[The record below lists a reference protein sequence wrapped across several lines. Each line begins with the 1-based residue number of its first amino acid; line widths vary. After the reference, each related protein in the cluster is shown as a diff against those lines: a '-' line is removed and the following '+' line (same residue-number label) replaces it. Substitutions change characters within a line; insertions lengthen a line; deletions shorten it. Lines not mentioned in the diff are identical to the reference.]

1 MAIVGFIGLGIMGG
15 RMAGHLAKAGHT
27 LQVYNRGRAKAEAW
41 VADHGGTVC
50 DSPVACA
57 EGADAVISC
66 VGNDDDLASV
76 TLGRDGAFR
85 AMKSGSVFVDH
96 TTVSAKIA
104 RQLSV
109 EAKGLGLMSV
119 DAPVTGGE
127 IGAQNGTLTLMCGGT
142 AKAIAAATP
151 LMDAYS
157 SRIVHIGAAG
167 AGQTTKMCNQVA
179 FAGTIQS
186 LSEALRLAEHAELDL
201 DRVFEAISSGAAGS
215 WQMTNRWATMV
226 KGEFDFGFPVDWMRK
241 DLGLALDEARA
252 NGTTLPV
259 AALVDQF
266 FAEVQALGGGRQ
278 DTSAVVRRL
287 PRHKHS

>member
-1 MAIVGFIGLGIMGG
+1 MATVGFIGLGIMGG
-15 RMAGHLAKAGHT
+15 RMAGHLAKAGHS

-41 VADHGGTVC
+41 VAEHGGMVC
-50 DSPVACA
+50 HSPAACA
-57 EGADAVISC
+57 EGADAVITC

-109 EAKGLGLMSV
+109 EAKGLGLMAV

-127 IGAQNGTLTLMCGGT
+127 IGAKNGTLTLMCGGT
-142 AKAIAAATP
+142 EKAIAAAAP
-151 LMDAYS
+151 LMEAYS
-157 SRIVHIGAAG
+157 SRIVHIGPAG

-226 KGEFDFGFPVDWMRK
+226 KDEFDFGFPVDWMRK

-266 FAEVQALGGGRQ
+266 YAEVQALGGGRQ
-278 DTSAVVRRL
+278 DTSAIVRRL

>member
-1 MAIVGFIGLGIMGG
+1 MPLLRLVIDRRASLQ
-15 RMAGHLAKAGHT
+15 HLAKAGHAM
-27 LQVYNRGRAKAEAW
+27 QVYNRGRAKAEAW

-50 DSPVACA
+50 DSPVAAA

-66 VGNDDDLASV
+66 VGNDDDLSSV

-85 AMKSGSVFVDH
+85 AMKAGSVFVDH

-127 IGAQNGTLTLMCGGT
+127 IGAKNGTLTLMCGGT
-142 AKAIAAATP
+142 EKAIAAATP
-151 LMDAYS
+151 LMEAYS
-157 SRIVHIGAAG
+157 SRIVHIGPAG

-186 LSEALRLAEHAELDL
+186 LSEALRLAEYAELDL

-226 KGEFDFGFPVDWMRK
+226 KDEFDFGFPVDWMRK
-241 DLGLALDEARA
+241 DLGLALDEARS

-266 FAEVQALGGGRQ
+266 YADVQALGGGRQ
-278 DTSAVVRRL
+278 DTSAIVRRL